1 MYKSAREGGSAVR
14 GAADPPETGRWEC
27 DVTEAEIFQVLTAIF
42 RTVFARP
49 DMALSP
55 GLSARDV
62 PGWDSFK
69 QIEVMMAVEER
80 FGIELST
87 GDIDSLRN
95 VGDLAGIVLA
105 RGCA

>member
-1 MYKSAREGGSAVR
+1 MYKSVSGGGRAVR
-14 GAADPPETGRWEC
+14 GAVDPPGTGRREC
-27 DVTEAEIFQVLTAIF
+27 DVTEAEIYQVLTAIF

-49 DMALSP
+49 DMVLSP

-95 VGDLAGIVLA
+95 VGDLADIVLA
-105 RGCA
+105 RGHA